1 MALLKDLTVY
11 GASRFIGDAFGAY
24 IYATLFNTSGGNM
37 GDTAFSRVYVSNDSF
52 IRWKSKTDFIAEIR
66 DSGGLDSIYVK
77 KIGDTMTGALTI
89 NPGNTSPALK
99 ITSTGSHV
107 IDALNA
113 NLSANNEYLFMIGKA
128 SSSKN
133 AGIIRYVHNTDGGN
147 NNRLSFGLYSQNDVL
162 NILGSGNVGINTTT
176 PTEKLDVN
184 GYVYATGYKK
194 SNSSDSYVLLG
205 GGGHALISSLSVA
218 NANKIKT
225 IFTENGGN
233 HYLTFVD
240 SNNKPDPD
248 YENLYTNEGIFF
260 NPMTCSFGHGI
271 GLVALGEY
279 SHAEGHYTNVTR
291 DGFSGHAE
299 GRGTMVTNS
308 AAHAEGHYTSANG
321 GNSHAEGRRTMAN
334 GDESHAEGSY
344 TSAIGEHSHAEG
356 YCTYAMKSDAHAEGH
371 NTFANELHTHAEGYE
386 TIANSSR
393 SHVEGYQTTSYGYN
407 SHAEGWRTITYGD
420 NSHVE
425 GYATISYGNHSHAEG
440 HNTYTYGQDSHAEGE
455 FTFAFGENSHA
466 EGSHNYSYGPNSHV
480 EGLHNYTYGGA
491 SHAEGSSSYAY
502 SFNTHVEGHGNI
514 AGIYE
519 NIYLGESGETAHAEG
534 LYTIARSTAAHS
546 EGTSTRALG
555 ESSHAEGHLTTTRG
569 YDSHAEGYLTEA
581 GGDYSHAE
589 GYHTLSNS
597 STSHAEGYETVS
609 NGYHSHVEGR
619 ESKTYGINSHAEGY
633 RTISRG
639 ENSHTEG
646 HGTETY
652 GQDSHAEGEFN
663 LAIGENS
670 HAEGS
675 NNIANGDDSHVE
687 GLNNYTYGNG
697 SHAEG
702 SSNKSYSFDTHTEGF
717 GNQAGK
723 EGNVLSGQSGQ
734 MAHAEGYYTTA
745 SGTASHSEGKYTL
758 ASGSDSHAEGY
769 NTEALGEYSH
779 AEGRYTTAFG
789 KNSHTEGYYTIA
801 SYISSHAEGSYTMA
815 YSYSHAEGYN
825 SYALAYYSHAEGYYS
840 VATKNGSH
848 AEGWKTKAYGASSH
862 TEGYQTTASGL
873 GSHAEGYR
881 TTASGASSHASGYY
895 TQALHDYEAAFGKY
909 NVSNSDTIFSIGGGS
924 ENNNRLNI
932 FEVKNNGQTY
942 AQIFYSREGEMTTST
957 QFSRIYVSND
967 GFIRWKSK
975 ANFAS
980 EMKESGAMDGRWVL
994 KAGDT
999 MTGDLSMSN
1008 NEIQNVN
1015 NLYVNNQILFSS
1027 SIDIK
1032 YPSSGSTSGRILM
1045 SNSDGIDISSN
1056 ASKKIN
1062 IHTNSNEI
1070 DISSSGF
1077 YVNANGDDMIRLS
1090 NTGSSNYINGNTNLI
1105 IYGGSNGSISF
1116 KSSSPGI
1123 NYNKATWVEN
1133 LKSLIIN
1140 SDKSIEMYGSGG
1152 NCYFYAGTDGN
1163 PYKMEIGSNGVSYIK
1178 FDKTGIADFYGEVRF
1193 RDAVTFKGIA
1203 THEKDVLPSNNNGK
1217 NLGSSSYRWK
1227 KLYIGTADSYGSTNR
1242 PIYWNN
1248 GAPAECNYSLNA
1260 TVNSGTPNRIAYYSG
1275 ANAISSGSIT
1285 SDGTYL
1291 GNVNYLSIN
1300 TAHQTN
1306 YRLYVNGDSYVSGW
1320 SRAANGFYVHDQ
1332 GVHYTYQS
1340 SGIPLIYLTSNEFN
1354 FSIGSSIS
1362 SPTLYFNY
1370 SSSRLGKTVSE
1381 YKWHGGSSNTWAT
1394 HYFGTVYHHLNN
1406 DTTYYLKIGLSNS
1419 NYARYETNATTGHY
1433 FNKTI
1438 EVDGQIK
1445 IANSDPIV
1453 CINNT
1458 DGMFYGHGVKKIN
1471 SSNDYVLLG
1480 GGGHELI
1487 SNLSVANADTVDG
1500 YHHNHVINYNNSYGP
1515 YTIPTNTVWF
1525 LKLQT
1530 SNWVSDD
1537 YIVYGKASGN
1547 NINSDF
1553 VLHIMCRGNK
1563 YWGWQT
1569 SYNGILATG
1578 IYKETGS
1585 SEIIYLEIP
1594 NYITSIS
1601 FKSTCT
1607 LTITKHI
1614 PGDDSHCDVK
1624 PYQDI
1629 SGEGFFANYIYG
1641 TMQFASSSNSIK
1653 TIASSANAKF
1663 YFTFVDSNNTPIDDY
1678 EYLYT
1683 NNELFYNPGIGAFGH
1698 GYQVIASGT
1707 NSHAEGR
1714 ETQASGYISHA
1725 EGYKTQATATDSHAE
1740 GSQTKAIGEYSHAE
1754 GDKCEALGPHSH
1766 AEGESTIAR
1775 GSHSHAEGQKTETAA
1790 NSHAEGVKAK
1800 ALGER
1805 SHAEGDET
1813 LARGI
1818 GSHAEG
1824 WKTKA
1829 YGASSHTEGRETQ
1842 TGIEGYYNISD
1853 NNGVYSH
1860 AEGYL
1865 TIASGN
1871 NSHAE
1876 GKSTKA
1882 EGAYSHSE
1890 NRYTEAIGDYSHAQ
1904 GDYTQAYGTR
1914 SFTAGYYTKADHE
1927 NEVAFGKYNQSNSD
1941 TIFSIG
1947 GGSGN
1952 NSRLNIFEVTT
1963 DGVLKVREDTYLCTY
1978 SGSVGIGTTT
1988 PSAKFHV
1995 KDGDGL
2001 ITGSLTIGTNSLYS
2015 DKLYVSGN
2023 ARITSTLD
2031 ILNEARL
2038 KIWNVTSTRNSGY
2051 GAEMVFLQTSIDSA
2065 DPSSSWP
2072 DKNRNDLFI
2081 QPYGGHITFGERRTH
2096 HDYTIWVQGNSYF
2109 NGNINAATTIWA
2121 GGSTASPE
2129 PRIGVDSFAGTLYM
2143 FSQHSSSGGRG
2154 LYMGA
2159 HGTGSANSVIYID
2172 TNNNVTFNGYLNG
2185 NADQLDGYHA
2195 SGLFTEFLNSHSST
2209 NHQLSITIGG
2219 TNKTC
2224 PVDYLNAYNTITYG
2238 NNGLQ
2243 YFNIDGRDSG
2253 RGTANTN
2260 GTPTNDWYHII
2271 RMNHGNSLGYYCDI
2285 ATCFHSWDLW
2295 YRRVDS
2301 AHDRGWCRVVD
2312 ANNFEDIF
2320 TKCNHKFENHPS
2332 GYGNGGSWVRIL
2344 QFTISANALNPT
2356 ISFRWHPTECA
2367 RDIWADFNINI
2378 RYSESNSTYD
2388 INFYSVY
2395 HASGTRTLKCVSDGI
2410 TYSVWVKGT
2419 RANWDPF
2426 GLLQIVAQY
2435 GINSYDTTVAYQ
2447 DNEPSSTY
2455 NKYATTNV
2463 SDEVPVGT
2471 IMMWHSTTVP
2481 DGWLI
2486 CNGSKFNSSI
2496 YPELYNVLGSAVVPD
2511 FSGRVPTGVGILSTG
2526 SNMNTYDGYGS
2537 IEGSI
2542 NILFKEKGG
2551 TPKHTLTI
2559 DEMPSHQHN
2568 VWASKAWTGDGGM
2581 GGGNNAIDPQELW
2594 TSNAGGSL
2602 PHYIMQPYYGI
2613 YFIIKAK
2620 STGGSSGGGGSSSGS
2635 GGSTVSFTTTQTSGN
2650 KIGTLVING
2659 VSTDLYTGSLGS
2671 GGGSI
2676 SKNNLCSSNRYVIG
2690 TDSTSGTL
2698 STAYC
2703 NSCFYFT
2710 TSGAYHTSD
2719 IRKKYDIR
2727 DILNEDVNKLFETK
2741 NGFVRHFKW
2750 KDSNIDSYGFIAQEL
2765 QEYCPEAV
2773 DFNNDTGYYSVNYN
2787 VAFSKIIGAMFKKIK
2802 ELENKLKE
2810 NGIS

>member
-89 NPGNTSPALK
+89 NPGNASPALK

-334 GDESHAEGSY
+334 GNESHAEGSY

-440 HNTYTYGQDSHAEGE
+440 HNTYTYGQDSHTEGE

-466 EGSHNYSYGPNSHV
+466 EGSHNYSCGPNSHV

-609 NGYHSHVEGR
+609 NGYHSHVEGQ

-633 RTISRG
+633 KTISRG
-639 ENSHTEG
+639 ENSHAEG

-789 KNSHTEGYYTIA
+789 KNSHAEGYYTIA

-848 AEGWKTKAYGASSH
+848 AEGGRTTSSGTSSH
-862 TEGYQTTASGL
+862 AEGYQTTASGL

-881 TTASGASSHASGYY
+881 TTASGDSSHASGYY

-924 ENNNRLNI
+924 GNNNRLNI

-957 QFSRIYVSND
+957 QFSRVYVSND

-994 KAGDT
+994 KAGDI
-999 MTGDLSMSN
+999 MTGNLSMSN

-1015 NLYVNNQILFSS
+1015 NLYINNQILFSS

-1569 SYNGILATG
+1569 SYNGVLATG

-1594 NYITSIS
+1594 DYITSIS

-1614 PGDDSHCDVK
+1614 PGDDSHCDTK
-1624 PYQDI
+1624 LYQDI

-1653 TIASSANAKF
+1653 TIASSTNAKF

-1698 GYQVIASGT
+1698 GYQVTASGT
-1707 NSHAEGR
+1707 NSHAEGYK
-1714 ETQASGYISHA
+1714 TQAIGYDSHAEGSQTIASGDYSHAEGDQAQAQGDHSHAEGKLSISYGTHSHAEGESTQAIGGHSHTEGKNTQAQKANSHAEGYGTVAGGEKSHAEGEGSEALGEHAHAESFYTKAYGAASHA
-1725 EGYKTQATATDSHAE
+1725 EGYKTQAGIQGGNTLSAE
-1740 GSQTKAIGEYSHAE
+1740 GH
-1754 GDKCEALGPHSH
+1754 CSH
-1766 AEGESTIAR
+1766 AEGEETKAT
-1775 GSHSHAEGQKTETAA
+1775 GS
-1790 NSHAEGVKAK
+1790 NSHAEGYFSEASGRY
-1800 ALGER
+1800 A
-1805 SHAEGDET
+1805 HAENYYT
-1813 LARGI
+1813 YAT
-1818 GSHAEG
+1818 G
-1824 WKTKA
+1824 W
-1829 YGASSHTEGRETQ
+1829 
-1842 TGIEGYYNISD
+1842 
-1853 NNGVYSH
+1853 
-1860 AEGYL
+1860 
-1865 TIASGN
+1865 
-1871 NSHAE
+1871 
-1876 GKSTKA
+1876 
-1882 EGAYSHSE
+1882 
-1890 NRYTEAIGDYSHAQ
+1890 YSHAQ
-1904 GDYTQAYGTR
+1904 GHHAYATANQ
-1914 SFTAGYYTKADHE
+1914 SFAGGYYTRADHE
-1927 NEVAFGKYNQSNSD
+1927 NEVAFGKYNASNSD

-1947 GGSGN
+1947 GGSSG
-1952 NSRLNIFEVTT
+1952 SRYNLFEVTT
-1963 DGVLKVREDTYLCTY
+1963 DGKLKVRKDTYLCTY

-1988 PSAKFHV
+1988 PGAKFHV
-1995 KDGDGL
+1995 NGGDGL
-2001 ITGSLTIGTNSLYS
+2001 ITGSLTVGTNSLYS
-2015 DKLYVSGN
+2015 DQLYVSGN

-2109 NGNINAATTIWA
+2109 NGAINAATTIWA
-2121 GGSTASPE
+2121 GGSTASSE

-2159 HGTGSANSVIYID
+2159 HGTGSADSVIYID

-2243 YFNIDGRDSG
+2243 YFNIHSNSQ
-2253 RGTANTN
+2253 GTATTN
-2260 GTPTNDWYHII
+2260 GTPTDDWYHII
-2271 RMNHGNSLGYYCDI
+2271 RMNHGNSAGYYCDI
-2285 ATCFHSWDLW
+2285 ATCFHSWNLW
-2295 YRRVDS
+2295 YRRIVGGSDC
-2301 AHDRGWCRVVD
+2301 GWMRVVD
-2312 ANNFEDIF
+2312 ANNCEDIV
-2320 TKCNHKFENHPS
+2320 TKCNHQFHQKNQ
-2332 GYGNGGSWVRIL
+2332 GTWTRIL
-2344 QFTISANALNPT
+2344 QFTINSGSLTPT

-2378 RYSESNSTYD
+2378 RQND

-2395 HASGTRTLKCVSDGI
+2395 HASGTRTLKCVGDG
-2410 TYSVWVKGT
+2410 TTFSVWVKGT
-2419 RANWDPF
+2419 KSDWDPY
-2426 GLLQIVAQY
+2426 GLLQIVTQY
-2435 GINSYDTTVAYQ
+2435 GINSYDTTLAYQ
-2447 DNEPSSTY
+2447 DGEPSSTY

-2471 IMMWHSTTVP
+2471 IMMWYSTTVP
-2481 DGWLI
+2481 NGWLL
-2486 CNGSKFNSSI
+2486 CNGGSFSSSE
-2496 YPELYNVLGSAVVPD
+2496 YPELYNVLGATKLPD
-2511 FSGRVPTGVGILSTG
+2511 FTGCVPIGIGTR
-2526 SNMNTYDGYGS
+2526 DGYT
-2537 IEGSI
+2537 
-2542 NILFKEKGG
+2542 FTRGG
-2551 TPKHTLTI
+2551 TNGGEYRHTLTES
-2559 DEMPSHQHN
+2559 EMPTHYHSINLKDYYGLEAGWSRPISGQDDVGSGWQGIGNNDFDNSHLAYYRHN
-2568 VWASKAWTGDGGM
+2568 ETTNST
-2581 GGGNNAIDPQELW
+2581 GGGGSHNNI
-2594 TSNAGGSL
+2594 
-2602 PHYIMQPYYGI
+2602 QPSCGI

-2620 STGGSSGGGGSSSGS
+2620 STGGSSGGGSSS
-2635 GGSTVSFTTTQTSGN
+2635 
-2650 KIGTLVING
+2650 
-2659 VSTDLYTGSLGS
+2659 S
-2671 GGGSI
+2671 GGGSGSI
-2676 SKNNLCSSNRYVIG
+2676 SHQRVNDTTYRYVLG
-2690 TDSTSGTL
+2690 TTLTSNTTL
-2698 STAYC
+2698 STVY
-2703 NSCFYFT
+2703 SVSQFYFT
-2710 TSGAYHTSD
+2710 NAGAYHTSD
-2719 IRKKYDIR
+2719 ARKKYDIR
-2727 DILNEDVNKLFETK
+2727 DLLNEDINKLFETE
-2741 NGFVRHFKW
+2741 NGFIRHFKW

-2773 DFNNDTGYYSVNYN
+2773 DFNTDGNYYAVNYN